1 MNSGHSFLE
10 QPLEIC
16 PSSYVTEMI
25 FFVCVFWAK
34 NSLKLYI
41 FPL

>member
-10 QPLEIC
+10 QPLEIS
-16 PSSYVTEMI
+16 PSSYVTEII
-25 FFVCVFWAK
+25 FLVCVFWAK
-34 NSLKLYI
+34 SSLKSYL